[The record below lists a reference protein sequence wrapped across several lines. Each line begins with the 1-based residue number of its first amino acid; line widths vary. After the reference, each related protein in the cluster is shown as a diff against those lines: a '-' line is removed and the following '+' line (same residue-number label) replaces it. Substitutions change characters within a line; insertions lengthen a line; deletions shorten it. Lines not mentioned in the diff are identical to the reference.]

1 MEQQMKAVIE
11 FVSTR
16 KWAWVLFKYLV
27 LPVFAVYEICKDR
40 LPEIVAEYH
49 KEVVE
54 MDADLAEYR
63 ESQQGRS

>member
-1 MEQQMKAVIE
+1 MEQQMKSVIA

-40 LPEIVAEYH
+40 LPAIVVEYH
-49 KEVVE
+49 KDVLETE
-54 MDADLAEYR
+54 ATIAACR
-63 ESQQGRS
+63 ASNK